1 MKRHGKTSRRK
12 GILAAGVVAGASLMA
27 TSALTASNVVPA
39 SQAGDGAG
47 AITGYTVSAVNYD
60 LNATNPQNIDTV
72 TFTLD
77 STPAA
82 GSEIEIRLDASSSTW
97 YSCTNVAADVSC
109 TTTGAA
115 VVDADEL
122 RVVAVD

>member
-1 MKRHGKTSRRK
+1 MRRGGKTNNRR
-12 GILAAGVVAGASLMA
+12 GIIAATVVAGAGLLA
-27 TSALTASNVVPA
+27 TSALTATNTVPD

-47 AITGYTVSAVNYD
+47 NITGYTVSAVSYD
-60 LNATNPQNIDTV
+60 LNATNPQNVDQV
-72 TFTLD
+72 SFTLD

-82 GSEIEIRLDASSSTW
+82 GSEIEVRLDASSSTW
-97 YSCTNVAADVSC
+97 YSCVNVAADVTC
-109 TTTGAA
+109 DTTGAA